1 MPLVS
6 SWRSGY
12 LAATRSSAAPFTVPS
27 HIAPTAHLK
36 PAQGECLRKV
46 IARQGTIQSSPAR
59 KRLSGDFGISNCRQ
73 PKSSTGD
80 LAARGRRGARFP
92 KTTSFG
98 PATPN
103 PISNCG
109 SRLRKTF
116 VSGGPLRPVPESK
129 TSCACSLLGWTRP
142 RKAARSKEN
151 HHDDPADGERGIVV
165 DDLDAVTAFLVEIG
179 LELEGRTVV
188 EGSWAARVAGLD
200 DVKIDVAIVRTPDGQ
215 GPLEAMKFHTPAA
228 VRAEPESVPANTL
241 GIRRILFAVETSRAS
256 SPACEPTA
264 SNSRASSRRSRAAT

>member
-36 PAQGECLRKV
+36 PAQSECLRKV

-59 KRLSGDFGISNCRQ
+59 KRRSGDFGISNCRQ

-98 PATPN
+98 SATPN

-109 SRLRKTF
+109 SRLQQD
-116 VSGGPLRPVPESK
+116 LRLGRSSE
-129 TSCACSLLGWTRP
+129 TSPGVGDIVCLFITR
-142 RKAARSKEN
+142 
-151 HHDDPADGERGIVV
+151 
-165 DDLDAVTAFLVEIG
+165 LDAAMR
-179 LELEGRTVV
+179 GR
-188 EGSWAARVAGLD
+188 
-200 DVKIDVAIVRTPDGQ
+200 AIKG
-215 GPLEAMKFHTPAA
+215 EAP
-228 VRAEPESVPANTL
+228 
-241 GIRRILFAVETSRAS
+241 
-256 SPACEPTA
+256 
-264 SNSRASSRRSRAAT
+264 